1 MIKVNLL
8 DSVTDK
14 TSVAAIETRVANP
27 RTQGRLVLLVVVA
40 LLGMAIVFDWTS
52 ANSAHAEVTAELKRQ
67 EEQAA
72 RMEAIKKEQAELE
85 KKTQE
90 IQTRIDAIKKLRSS
104 QQGPVAVL
112 SAINERLPK
121 IADFRLE
128 SIEQKGGEVILK
140 GDSPNEAAVT
150 QFGRSM
156 EFSGGLFTN
165 VSIETKRELLD
176 KVNGVTSAP
185 GTAAA
190 TTGDPSNPVAKL
202 DTVTFTLKC
211 KYTTPGGQT
220 SAPAS
225 NAKPSGAPA
234 AATTAPAPAQVAK
247 N

>member
-40 LLGMAIVFDWTS
+40 LMGLAIAFDWTS

-67 EEQAA
+67 QEQAA

-90 IQTRIDAIKKLRSS
+90 IQTRIDAIKKLRAS

-121 IADFRLE
+121 IPDFRLE
-128 SIEQKGGEVILK
+128 SIEQKGGELVLK
-140 GDSPNEAAVT
+140 GDSPNESAVT

-156 EFSGGLFTN
+156 EFSSGLFTN
-165 VSIETKRELLD
+165 VSIETKRELME
-176 KVNGVTSAP
+176 KVNAVTTPAP
-185 GTAAA
+185 GAV
-190 TTGDPSNPVAKL
+190 DELNKPVVKL

-211 KYTTPGGQT
+211 KYTPPGSQA
-220 SAPAS
+220 SAPAGN
-225 NAKPSGAPA
+225 NAKPSGSG
-234 AATTAPAPAQVAK
+234 AATAPPASPQVAQK
-247 N
+247 

>member
-27 RTQGRLVLLVVVA
+27 RTQGRLVLLVVVTLMA
-40 LLGMAIVFDWTS
+40 LAIVFDWTS

-67 EEQAA
+67 QEQAA

-90 IQTRIDAIKKLRSS
+90 IQTRIDAIKRLRAS

-121 IADFRLE
+121 ITDFRLE
-128 SIEQKGGEVILK
+128 SIEQKGTELTLK

-150 QFGRSM
+150 QFGRSL
-156 EFSGGLFTN
+156 EFSSGLFSN
-165 VSIETKRELLD
+165 VSIETKRELME
-176 KVNGVTSAP
+176 KVNAGTTPPPGSAEDLNKTVVKP
-185 GTAAA
+185 E
-190 TTGDPSNPVAKL
+190 
-202 DTVTFTLKC
+202 TVTFTLKC
-211 KYTTPGGQT
+211 KYTPPGSQSSSGNNAKP
-220 SAPAS
+220 APAS
-225 NAKPSGAPA
+225 P
-234 AATTAPAPAQVAK
+234 QVAQ
-247 N
+247 NN

>member
-40 LLGMAIVFDWTS
+40 LLGMAVVFDWTS

-72 RMEAIKKEQAELE
+72 RMQAIKKEQAELE

-112 SAINERLPK
+112 SAINERIPRMG
-121 IADFRLE
+121 DFRLE
-128 SIEQKGGEVILK
+128 SIEQKGGELILK

-156 EFSGGLFTN
+156 EFSSGLFTN

-176 KVNGVTSAP
+176 KVNGS
-185 GTAAA
+185 TAAPAPAA
-190 TTGDPSNPVAKL
+190 TDDPAKPVVKL

-211 KYTTPGGQT
+211 KYTAPGSQT
-220 SAPAS
+220 SSPAD
-225 NAKPSGAPA
+225 NAKPSAAVAPA
-234 AATTAPAPAQVAK
+234 TAPTPAQVAK

>member
-40 LLGMAIVFDWTS
+40 LMGLAIVFDWTS

-67 EEQAA
+67 QEQAA

-121 IADFRLE
+121 IPDFRLE
-128 SIEQKGGEVILK
+128 SIEQKGGELILK

-150 QFGRSM
+150 QFSRSM
-156 EFSGGLFTN
+156 EFSSGLFTN
-165 VSIETKRELLD
+165 VSIETKRELME
-176 KVNGVTSAP
+176 KVNAGSTP
-185 GTAAA
+185 AA
-190 TTGDPSNPVAKL
+190 TATSEADKPLVKP

-211 KYTTPGGQT
+211 KYTQPGSQT
-220 SAPAS
+220 TAPATGN
-225 NAKPSGAPA
+225 NAKPSGTGA
-234 AATTAPAPAQVAK
+234 AAPAPPQVAQK
-247 N
+247 

>member
-40 LLGMAIVFDWTS
+40 LLGMGIVFDWTS

-72 RMEAIKKEQAELE
+72 RMEAIKKEQAELQ

-90 IQTRIDAIKKLRSS
+90 IQTRIDAIKKLRAS

-112 SAINERLPK
+112 SAINQRLPK
-121 IADFRLE
+121 IPDFRLE
-128 SIEQKGGEVILK
+128 SIEQKGGELILK
-140 GDSPNEAAVT
+140 GDSPNESAVT

-156 EFSGGLFTN
+156 EFSSGLFTN
-165 VSIETKRELLD
+165 VSIETKRELMD
-176 KVNGVTSAP
+176 KVNG
-185 GTAAA
+185 A
-190 TTGDPSNPVAKL
+190 TTTPAPTSVDDQSKPVVKL

-211 KYTTPGGQT
+211 KYTPAGSGQA
-220 SAPAS
+220 SAPAG
-225 NAKPSGAPA
+225 NAKPASASA
-234 AATTAPAPAQVAK
+234 TAPTQVAK
-247 N
+247 

>member
-27 RTQGRLVLLVVVA
+27 RTQGRLVLLVVVTLMA
-40 LLGMAIVFDWTS
+40 LAIVFDWTS

-67 EEQAA
+67 QEQAA

-90 IQTRIDAIKKLRSS
+90 IQTRIDAIKKLRAS

-121 IADFRLE
+121 ITDFRLE
-128 SIEQKGGEVILK
+128 SIEQKGTELILK

-156 EFSGGLFTN
+156 EFSSGLFSN
-165 VSIETKRELLD
+165 VSIETKRELME
-176 KVNGVTSAP
+176 KVNAGATPPPGSADEANK
-185 GTAAA
+185 TA
-190 TTGDPSNPVAKL
+190 VKL

-211 KYTTPGGQT
+211 KYTPPGSQT
-220 SAPAS
+220 ASPAS
-225 NAKPSGAPA
+225 NAKPTGAGAVAAPA
-234 AATTAPAPAQVAK
+234 SPQVAQK
-247 N
+247 

>member
-27 RTQGRLVLLVVVA
+27 RTQGRLVLLVVVTLMA
-40 LLGMAIVFDWTS
+40 LAIVFDWTS

-67 EEQAA
+67 QEQAA
-72 RMEAIKKEQAELE
+72 RMEAIKREQAELE

-90 IQTRIDAIKKLRSS
+90 IQTRIDAIKRLRAS

-121 IADFRLE
+121 ITDFRLE
-128 SIEQKGGEVILK
+128 SIEQKGTELTLK

-156 EFSGGLFTN
+156 EFSSGLFSN
-165 VSIETKRELLD
+165 VSIETKRELME
-176 KVNGVTSAP
+176 KVNAGAAP
-185 GTAAA
+185 PPGAAE
-190 TTGDPSNPVAKL
+190 DLNKPVVKP

-211 KYTTPGGQT
+211 KYTPPGSQAASPAGNAKPT
-220 SAPAS
+220 GAAGAAAPAS
-225 NAKPSGAPA
+225 P
-234 AATTAPAPAQVAK
+234 QVAQ
-247 N
+247 NN

>member
-40 LLGMAIVFDWTS
+40 LLGMAIIFDWTS
-52 ANSAHAEVTAELKRQ
+52 ANSAHAEATAELKRQ

-72 RMEAIKKEQAELE
+72 RMEAIKKEQGELE

-121 IADFRLE
+121 ISEFRLE
-128 SIEQKGGEVILK
+128 SIEQKGGELILK

-156 EFSGGLFTN
+156 EFSSGLFTN

-176 KVNGVTSAP
+176 KVDGGAS
-185 GTAAA
+185 AA
-190 TTGDPSNPVAKL
+190 TVDDLSKPLVKL

-211 KYTTPGGQT
+211 KYTAPGSQA
-220 SAPAS
+220 SAPAG
-225 NAKPSGAPA
+225 NAKPTGAPA
-234 AATTAPAPAQVAK
+234 TASAPAQVAK

>member
-14 TSVAAIETRVANP
+14 TSVATIETRVANP

-72 RMEAIKKEQAELE
+72 RMEAIKKEQADLE

-90 IQTRIDAIKKLRSS
+90 IQTRIDAIKKLRAS

-121 IADFRLE
+121 MGEFRLE
-128 SIEQKGGEVILK
+128 SIEQKGGELILK

-156 EFSGGLFTN
+156 EFSSGLFSN

-176 KVNGVTSAP
+176 KVNGSSAAP
-185 GTAAA
+185 AAA
-190 TTGDPSNPVAKL
+190 ADDPSKPAVKL

-211 KYTTPGGQT
+211 KYTQPGSQT
-220 SAPAS
+220 SSPAG
-225 NAKPSGAPA
+225 NAKPAGGAAAPA
-234 AATTAPAPAQVAK
+234 TAVPAQVAK

>member
-27 RTQGRLVLLVVVA
+27 RTQGRLVLLVVVV
-40 LLGMAIVFDWTS
+40 LLGMGIAVDWTS
-52 ANSAHAEVTAELKRQ
+52 AKSAHTEVTAELKRQ

-90 IQTRIDAIKKLRSS
+90 IQTRIDAIKKLRAS

-121 IADFRLE
+121 IPDFRLE
-128 SIEQKGGEVILK
+128 SIEQKGGELVLK
-140 GDSPNEAAVT
+140 GDSPNESAVT

-156 EFSGGLFTN
+156 EFSSGLFTN
-165 VSIETKRELLD
+165 VSIETKRELME
-176 KVNGVTSAP
+176 KVNGVSTPAP
-185 GTAAA
+185 GAADELNK
-190 TTGDPSNPVAKL
+190 TIVKP

-211 KYTTPGGQT
+211 KYTPPGSQT
-220 SAPAS
+220 SASAPAAGN
-225 NAKPSGAPA
+225 NAKPTGAA
-234 AATTAPAPAQVAK
+234 APAPPQVAQK
-247 N
+247 

>member
-40 LLGMAIVFDWTS
+40 LVGMGIVFDWTS

-85 KKTQE
+85 KKTSE
-90 IQTRIDAIKKLRSS
+90 VKTRIEAIKKLRTS

-112 SAINERLPK
+112 SAINERLPR

-128 SIEQKGGEVILK
+128 SIEQKGGELILK

-150 QFGRSM
+150 QFARSM
-156 EFSGGLFTN
+156 EFSSGLFSN

-176 KVNGVTSAP
+176 KATGTTSTVVAP
-185 GTAAA
+185 SAEEALKEL
-190 TTGDPSNPVAKL
+190 VKL

-211 KYTTPGGQT
+211 KYAAPGSQATTPADQ
-220 SAPAS
+220 SKPA
-225 NAKPSGAPA
+225 GAPA
-234 AATTAPAPAQVAK
+234 AAAPAPAQVAK

>member
-27 RTQGRLVLLVVVA
+27 RTQGRMVLLVVVA

-90 IQTRIDAIKKLRSS
+90 IQVRIDAIKKLRTS

-121 IADFRLE
+121 ITNFRLE
-128 SIEQKGGEVILK
+128 SIEQKNGELILI
-140 GDSPNEAAVT
+140 GDSPNESAVT

-156 EFSGGLFTN
+156 EFSSGLFTN

-176 KVNGVTSAP
+176 KVNGVKNTS
-185 GTAAA
+185 
-190 TTGDPSNPVAKL
+190 DDAKDDASKPAVKL
-202 DTVTFTLKC
+202 ETVTFTLKC
-211 KYTTPGGQT
+211 KYTAPGSQT
-220 SAPAS
+220 STPAGD
-225 NAKPSGAPA
+225 AMPSGPNSSK
-234 AATTAPAPAQVAK
+234 PIQVAK
-247 N
+247 K

>member
-27 RTQGRLVLLVVVA
+27 RTQGRLVMLVVVV
-40 LLGMAIVFDWTS
+40 LLGMAIAFDWTS

-121 IADFRLE
+121 ITDFRIE
-128 SIEQKGGEVILK
+128 SIEQKGGELILK
-140 GDSPNEAAVT
+140 GDSPNESAIT

-156 EFSGGLFTN
+156 EFSSGLFTN

-176 KVNGVTSAP
+176 KVNGVTSSPATT
-185 GTAAA
+185 TAAPTLEA
-190 TTGDPSNPVAKL
+190 DKPVVKL

-211 KYTTPGGQT
+211 KYTTPGSQT
-220 SAPAS
+220 PAG
-225 NAKPSGAPA
+225 NAKPAGAA
-234 AATTAPAPAQVAK
+234 APAPAQVAK

>member
-40 LLGMAIVFDWTS
+40 LTALAIVFDWTS

-67 EEQAA
+67 QEQAA
-72 RMEAIKKEQAELE
+72 RMEAIKREQSELE

-90 IQTRIDAIKKLRSS
+90 IQTRIDAIKKLRAS

-121 IADFRLE
+121 IPDFRLE
-128 SIEQKGGEVILK
+128 SIEQKGGELTLK
-140 GDSPNEAAVT
+140 GDSPNESAVT
-150 QFGRSM
+150 QFSRSM
-156 EFSGGLFTN
+156 EFSSGLFSN
-165 VSIETKRELLD
+165 VSIETKRELME
-176 KVNGVTSAP
+176 KVNASSIPTP
-185 GTAAA
+185 GTAEELNK
-190 TTGDPSNPVAKL
+190 PLVKL

-211 KYTTPGGQT
+211 KYTAPGSQASAAPGNT
-220 SAPAS
+220 KSSGANASAP
-225 NAKPSGAPA
+225 
-234 AATTAPAPAQVAK
+234 TQVAQK
-247 N
+247 

>member
-14 TSVAAIETRVANP
+14 TSVATIETRVANP

-128 SIEQKGGEVILK
+128 SIEQKGGELILK
-140 GDSPNEAAVT
+140 GDSPNESAVT

-156 EFSGGLFTN
+156 EFSSGLFSN
-165 VSIETKRELLD
+165 VSIETKRELMD
-176 KVNGVTSAP
+176 KVNGNTSSP
-185 GTAAA
+185 AA
-190 TTGDPSNPVAKL
+190 TTAATGDPAKPVAKL
-202 DTVTFTLKC
+202 NTITFTLKC
-211 KYTTPGGQT
+211 KYTAPGSQT
-220 SAPAS
+220 SAPADH
-225 NAKPSGAPA
+225 AKPSGAVVPA
-234 AATTAPAPAQVAK
+234 AATAPAQVAK

>member
-27 RTQGRLVLLVVVA
+27 RTQGRLVLLVVVV
-40 LLGMAIVFDWTS
+40 LLGLGIAFDWTS

-90 IQTRIDAIKKLRSS
+90 IQTRIDAIKKLRAS

-121 IADFRLE
+121 IPDFRLE
-128 SIEQKGGEVILK
+128 SIEQKGGELILK

-156 EFSGGLFTN
+156 EFSSGLFTN
-165 VSIETKRELLD
+165 VSIETKRELMD
-176 KVNGVTSAP
+176 KVNGASATPPPTSN
-185 GTAAA
+185 
-190 TTGDPSNPVAKL
+190 DESKPVVKL

-211 KYTTPGGQT
+211 KYTPAGGQT
-220 SAPAS
+220 STPAS
-225 NAKPSGAPA
+225 NSKPASAPA
-234 AATTAPAPAQVAK
+234 AAPTQVAK

>member
-14 TSVAAIETRVANP
+14 TSVATIETRVANP
-27 RTQGRLVLLVVVA
+27 RTQGRLVLLVIVA
-40 LLGMAIVFDWTS
+40 LLGMAVVFDWTS

-72 RMEAIKKEQAELE
+72 RMQAIKKEQAELE

-90 IQTRIDAIKKLRSS
+90 IQTRIDAIKKLRSA

-112 SAINERLPK
+112 SAINARIPGVP
-121 IADFRLE
+121 DFRLE
-128 SIEQKGGEVILK
+128 SIEQKGGELILK
-140 GDSPNEAAVT
+140 GDSPNEAAIT

-156 EFSGGLFTN
+156 EFSSGLFSN

-176 KVNGVTSAP
+176 KVSGI
-185 GTAAA
+185 TAAPA
-190 TTGDPSNPVAKL
+190 AAAAAEDPNKPVVKL
-202 DTVTFTLKC
+202 ETVTFTLKC
-211 KYTTPGGQT
+211 KYTAPGSQT
-220 SAPAS
+220 SSPAS
-225 NAKPSGAPA
+225 SAKPDA
-234 AATTAPAPAQVAK
+234 AAPTQVAK

>member
-72 RMEAIKKEQAELE
+72 RMQAIKIEQAELE
-85 KKTQE
+85 KKTRE

-121 IADFRLE
+121 MADFRLE
-128 SIEQKGGEVILK
+128 SIEQKNGELILI
-140 GDSPNEAAVT
+140 GDSPNESAVT

-156 EFSGGLFTN
+156 EFSSGLFSN

-176 KVNGVTSAP
+176 KVSGSSMALN
-185 GTAAA
+185 
-190 TTGDPSNPVAKL
+190 TTDDPAKPVVKL

-211 KYTTPGGQT
+211 KYTAPGNQT
-220 SAPAS
+220 SSPAG
-225 NAKPSGAPA
+225 NATPA
-234 AATTAPAPAQVAK
+234 AVTPTHVAK

>member
-40 LLGMAIVFDWTS
+40 LLGMGIVFDWMS
-52 ANSAHAEVTAELKRQ
+52 ANSAHAEVTAELKQQ

-72 RMEAIKKEQAELE
+72 RMEAIKKEQSELE

-90 IQTRIDAIKKLRSS
+90 IQTRIDAIKKLRAS

-121 IADFRLE
+121 IPDFRLE
-128 SIEQKGGEVILK
+128 SIEQKGGELILK
-140 GDSPNEAAVT
+140 GDSPNELAVT

-156 EFSGGLFTN
+156 EFSSGLFTN
-165 VSIETKRELLD
+165 VSIETKRELMD
-176 KVNGVTSAP
+176 KVNGASTTPPPTS
-185 GTAAA
+185 TDEA
-190 TTGDPSNPVAKL
+190 TKPVVKL

-211 KYTTPGGQT
+211 KYAPASGGGSQT
-220 SAPAS
+220 SAPAG
-225 NAKPSGAPA
+225 NAKPTGTS
-234 AATTAPAPAQVAK
+234 ATTASTQVAK

>member
-14 TSVAAIETRVANP
+14 TSVATIETRVANP
-27 RTQGRLVLLVVVA
+27 RMQGRLVLLVIVA
-40 LLGMAIVFDWTS
+40 LLGMAIMFDWTS

-128 SIEQKGGEVILK
+128 SIEQKGGEMILK

-156 EFSGGLFTN
+156 EFSSGLFSN

-176 KVNGVTSAP
+176 KVNGVTSPAP
-185 GTAAA
+185 ADTAANA
-190 TTGDPSNPVAKL
+190 LAPSKPVVKA

-211 KYTTPGGQT
+211 KYTPQGSQT

-225 NAKPSGAPA
+225 NAKPPGAAAPA
-234 AATTAPAPAQVAK
+234 AAPTQVAK

>member
-121 IADFRLE
+121 VADFRLE
-128 SIEQKGGEVILK
+128 SIEQKGGELILK
-140 GDSPNEAAVT
+140 GDSPNESAVT

-156 EFSGGLFTN
+156 EFSSGLFTN
-165 VSIETKRELLD
+165 VSIETKRELMD
-176 KVNGVTSAP
+176 KVSGSTSSPSA
-185 GTAAA
+185 TA
-190 TTGDPSNPVAKL
+190 GDASTPAVKL

-211 KYTTPGGQT
+211 KYTAPGSQT
-220 SAPAS
+220 SAPAD
-225 NAKPSGAPA
+225 NAKPAGAPVPATA
-234 AATTAPAPAQVAK
+234 AAPAQVAK

>member
-14 TSVAAIETRVANP
+14 TSVSVIETRVANP
-27 RTQGRLVLLVVVA
+27 RTQGRLVLLVVVV
-40 LLGMAIVFDWTS
+40 LMVLGIVFDWTS

-67 EEQAA
+67 QEQAA
-72 RMEAIKKEQAELE
+72 RMEAIKREQADLE

-90 IQTRIDAIKKLRSS
+90 IQTRINAIKTLRAG

-112 SAINERLPK
+112 SAINSRLPR

-128 SIEQKGGEVILK
+128 SIEQKGGELILK

-156 EFSGGLFTN
+156 EFSSGLFSN
-165 VSIETKRELLD
+165 VSIETKRELMD
-176 KVNGVTSAP
+176 KVAGATAP
-185 GTAAA
+185 A
-190 TTGDPSNPVAKL
+190 PVNPEDAGKPVVKL

-211 KYTTPGGQT
+211 KYTQPGSQT
-220 SAPAS
+220 STPAS
-225 NAKPSGAPA
+225 NAKPANATATTPAPA
-234 AATTAPAPAQVAK
+234 APPQVAK

>member
-27 RTQGRLVLLVVVA
+27 RTQGRLVLLVIVA
-40 LLGMAIVFDWTS
+40 LLGMAVVFDWTS

-72 RMEAIKKEQAELE
+72 RMQAIKKEQAELE

-90 IQTRIDAIKKLRSS
+90 IQTRIDAIKKLRSA

-112 SAINERLPK
+112 SAINERIPRV
-121 IADFRLE
+121 ADFRLE
-128 SIEQKGGEVILK
+128 SIEQKGGELILK

-156 EFSGGLFTN
+156 EFSSGLFSN

-176 KVNGVTSAP
+176 KVNGITAAP
-185 GTAAA
+185 AA
-190 TTGDPSNPVAKL
+190 TTEDPNKPVVKL

-211 KYTTPGGQT
+211 KYTAPGSQT
-220 SAPAS
+220 SSPASSAKPDGAPAS
-225 NAKPSGAPA
+225 
-234 AATTAPAPAQVAK
+234 TQVAK

>member
-27 RTQGRLVLLVVVA
+27 RTQGRLVLLVVVV
-40 LLGMAIVFDWTS
+40 LLGLGVAFDWTS

-72 RMEAIKKEQAELE
+72 RMEAIKKEQSELE

-90 IQTRIDAIKKLRSS
+90 IQTRIDAIKKLRAS

-121 IADFRLE
+121 IPDFRLE
-128 SIEQKGGEVILK
+128 SIEQKGGELILK

-156 EFSGGLFTN
+156 EFSSGLFTN
-165 VSIETKRELLD
+165 VSIETKRELMD
-176 KVNGVTSAP
+176 KVNGASATPSTTSNEDA
-185 GTAAA
+185 
-190 TTGDPSNPVAKL
+190 SKPVVKL

-211 KYTTPGGQT
+211 KYSPPGGGQT
-220 SAPAS
+220 SSPAS
-225 NAKPSGAPA
+225 NSKPAGAPA
-234 AATTAPAPAQVAK
+234 TAPTQVAK

>member
-27 RTQGRLVLLVVVA
+27 RTQGRLVLLVVVV
-40 LLGMAIVFDWTS
+40 LLGMGIAVDWTS
-52 ANSAHAEVTAELKRQ
+52 AKSAHTEVTAELKRQ
-67 EEQAA
+67 QEQAA

-121 IADFRLE
+121 IPDFRLE
-128 SIEQKGGEVILK
+128 SIEQKGGELILK
-140 GDSPNEAAVT
+140 GDSPNESAVT

-156 EFSGGLFTN
+156 EFSSGLFTN
-165 VSIETKRELLD
+165 VSIETKRELME
-176 KVNGVTSAP
+176 KVNAGATP
-185 GTAAA
+185 PAAA
-190 TTGDPSNPVAKL
+190 TDELNKSIVKL

-211 KYTTPGGQT
+211 KYTPPGSQA

-225 NAKPSGAPA
+225 SNTKPSGSGA
-234 AATTAPAPAQVAK
+234 AAPPASPQVAQK
-247 N
+247 